1 MTRQAS
7 MATMVANLELR
18 STQYK
23 REMAQVSARN
33 KALARDIKNTAA
45 TGDIFSRSMR
55 GAAQGVASID
65 GPLGGVSGRVS
76 ALNGFLHS
84 GAGAWALFGA
94 GVAGVTAVLYK
105 SIRAGEEMERQ
116 QLKIEALLKATGG
129 VSGRTTQQLDQQ
141 ARAVARATLASVSG
155 IRDAQGVL
163 LTFRTVQEETFD
175 RAIAL
180 SQDLAAVMGGDAKSA
195 ALQLGKALEEP
206 SVGLTMLRR
215 AGVSF
220 TEAEKARIKTMTEAG
235 RVAQAQ
241 RLILDKLAQQV
252 GGAGAGEAGGLT
264 GAVDSLGQSWQE
276 FLEEFNRT
284 TGATGLATRTIQGLT
299 GVLDD
304 SRGVA
309 EDTEAAVTALAILLG
324 GRFAGAIGR
333 QATQMALLNT
343 NTYKATVQTNAL
355 GQVIGRTTIATRAA
369 AVAATGLK
377 NAFAFLGGPVGVI
390 TIAVASLVAWNAA
403 QPTTEQKAQ
412 SLTGRIDEL
421 TRSWKELT
429 KAQRINR
436 EQKVLVDRDDL
447 AAQLAQLKKQRDLL
461 RDGGIKDD
469 TRFGYQAA
477 LGNEHP
483 RVRELNDQIDTL
495 KQNLDS
501 ANQKLANLGKP
512 NQQRFQEEAKAAFK
526 AALEREAVER
536 ARAENALRQAQ
547 EAGAAQL
554 AQLDSFLADQRG
566 RIDLDHETR
575 LQQIAALQIAEEELR
590 RRGFDSLETLREE
603 YSVRETAR
611 YQAAL
616 QALQAGPGES
626 GGDQP
631 GPDGLTDVERQ
642 RMVAR
647 LQTLQFSW
655 LTEMEQ
661 LQVQQDE
668 EMALLDQAY
677 ASKLIQRD
685 EYERSLFQLEQK
697 HAKAREKLE
706 QASSKNRWKAFSGA
720 MDMMLGI
727 SNTGSKKLFKIQK
740 TLSLA
745 KAVAT
750 LPSAVIESFHNSG
763 GYPWGIP
770 AATAMAAAGAA
781 QIAQIKS
788 ANFSDGGSAA
798 NVSGGATAATLPST
812 TGATAARLDTFADN
826 DAPQQPRTQVII
838 QIQGDVVGD
847 SSERF
852 IEDLRTGIS
861 SGDLVIIDKNS
872 RQAQEL
878 RD

>member
-23 REMAQVSARN
+23 REMVQVSARN
-33 KALARDIKNTAA
+33 KALARDIKNTA
-45 TGDIFSRSMR
+45 TSGDIFSRSMR

-65 GPLGGVSGRVS
+65 GPLGGVSGRVG

-129 VSGRTTQQLDQQ
+129 VSGRTAQQLDEQ
-141 ARAVARATLASVSG
+141 ARSVARATLASVRG

-163 LTFRTVQEETFD
+163 LTFRTVQGETFD

-215 AGVSF
+215 SGVSF
-220 TEAEKARIKTMTEAG
+220 TEAEKAQIKAMTEAG
-235 RVAQAQ
+235 RVAEAQ
-241 RLILDKLAQQV
+241 RLILDKLARQV

-276 FLEEFNRT
+276 FLEKFNQT
-284 TGATGLATRTIQGLT
+284 TGATGLATRAIQGLA
-299 GVLDD
+299 GSLDD

-355 GQVIGRTTIATRAA
+355 GQVIGRTTITTRAA

-403 QPTTEQKAQ
+403 QPTTEQKAE

-447 AAQLAQLKKQRDLL
+447 AVQLAQLKKQRDFL
-461 RDGGIKDD
+461 RDGGLKEGS
-469 TRFGYQAA
+469 RFGYQAP
-477 LGNEHP
+477 LGNDHS

-495 KQNLDS
+495 KQNIDS

-512 NQQRFQEEAKAAFK
+512 DQQRFREEAEAAFK

-536 ARAENALRQAQ
+536 ARAENALQQAQ
-547 EAGAAQL
+547 ETGAAQL

-566 RIDLDHETR
+566 KIDLDHETR

-590 RRGFDSLETLREE
+590 RRGFDSIETLREE
-603 YSVRETAR
+603 YTAREAAR

-616 QALQAGPGES
+616 QALQAGPD
-626 GGDQP
+626 GGGANQP
-631 GPDGLTDVERQ
+631 GPDGLTDTERQ
-642 RMVAR
+642 HIAAR
-647 LQTLQFSW
+647 LQTLQLSW

-697 HAKAREKLE
+697 HTKAREKLE
-706 QASSKNRWKAFSGA
+706 QVSSKNRWKAFSGA
-720 MDMMLGI
+720 MDMMLGV

-750 LPSAVIESFHNSG
+750 LPSAVIESFNNSG

-770 AATAMAAAGAA
+770 AAVAMAAAGAA

-788 ANFSDGGSAA
+788 TNFSGGGTAA
-798 NVSGGATAATLPST
+798 SVSGGGATTLPSS
-812 TGATAARLDTFADN
+812 TGATAARLDTFASN